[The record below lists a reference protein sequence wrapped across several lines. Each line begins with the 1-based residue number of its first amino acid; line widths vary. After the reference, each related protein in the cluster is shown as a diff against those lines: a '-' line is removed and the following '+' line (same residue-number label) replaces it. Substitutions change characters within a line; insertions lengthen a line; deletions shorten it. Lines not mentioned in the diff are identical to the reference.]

1 MAVAEGQEQAYY
13 GLPNVNQESCN
24 SVDLD
29 LCPMLVLAFISAL
42 GAAALVAMYL
52 AATQNANGKRKRRR
66 SLPDPIQFGRGLG
79 DVIAH
84 GKDSLR
90 FLDGGTLIGRL
101 PWCRPGDH

>member
-1 MAVAEGQEQAYY
+1 MAEGQEQAYY

-29 LCPMLVLAFISAL
+29 ICPMLVLAFITAL
-42 GAAALVAMYL
+42 GAAALVAFYI

-66 SLPDPIQFGRGLG
+66 SADDPIQFGRGLG

-90 FLDGGTLIGRL
+90 FFGWETLIDRL
-101 PWCRPGDH
+101 PWCRSGDQ